1 MVEVCKRFT
10 LRYKLRDLLLGL
22 LGNACAGARSVSP
35 RTFLDSVLQLYT
47 CNVTYF
53 SISMMCVRAEG
64 RKVLQAVGSP
74 FVTCLASDLVGR
86 HQPPHVAKA
95 SAWSLCTHALLFQHT
110 MLARRILRPCA
121 TSQLGTRALHSTFPS
136 LAVLGLRA
144 EDPAR
149 RWERRAALDPDA
161 VRQLVQDGHNVLVEQ
176 CSKRAIRE
184 EEYKEVSRPFLI
196 RIA

>member
-1 MVEVCKRFT
+1 
-10 LRYKLRDLLLGL
+10 
-22 LGNACAGARSVSP
+22 
-35 RTFLDSVLQLYT
+35 
-47 CNVTYF
+47 
-53 SISMMCVRAEG
+53 MMCVRAEG

-86 HQPPHVAKA
+86 HRRMLRKA

-110 MLARRILRPCA
+110 MLARRILIPCA
-121 TSQLGTRALHSTFPS
+121 TSQLGTRALHSAVPS

-196 RIA
+196 RIQSIWISGSL